1 METSVN
7 KRALFSLLLLGGSLL
22 LAGAYAFNTRRPA
35 AADTAGRQNGANL
48 PKYTRDGKLM
58 RPANYRGWVFLSS
71 GFGMNYSNGGS
82 RHPMF
87 TNVYVTPEAYHGFK
101 STGKWPEKSTF
112 VVEIYSPAGKG
123 SINQGGYYQDRFQG
137 LDVEVKDSS
146 QKNEWTY
153 YNFSLGDGE
162 AGGVTGSCNSCHAE
176 HGAVEHTFV
185 QFYPT
190 LLEFAREKHLLKP
203 EVAVR

>member
-1 METSVN
+1 MKKHT
-7 KRALFSLLLLGGSLL
+7 LPLLVLLGGLLL
-22 LAGAYAFNTRRPA
+22 LAGGYVLKASPRA
-35 AADTAGRQNGANL
+35 AADTTRRQSGPNL
-48 PKYTRDGKLM
+48 PEYTRDGKLM
-58 RPANYRGWVFLSS
+58 LPANYREWVFLSS
-71 GFGMNYSNGGS
+71 GFGMNYSNGGG

-87 TNVYVTPEAYHGFK
+87 TNVYVTPEAYHGFN
-101 STGKWPEKSTF
+101 STGKWPEKSVF
-112 VVEIYSPAGKG
+112 VVEIYSPASRG

-146 QKNEWTY
+146 RKNEWTY
-153 YNFSLGDGE
+153 YNFSPGDDA
-162 AGGVTGSCNSCHAE
+162 AGSLTGSCNSCHAQ